1 MNCLSAY
8 TEHRSFWG
16 LVPINIEVADH
27 ESENMNLL
35 IGKVRLVRAFFYN
48 GETRM
53 TKKNDPYGKIFH

>member
-8 TEHRSFWG
+8 TEHSSFWG
-16 LVPINIEVADH
+16 LVPINIEVEDH
-27 ESENMNLL
+27 ESENMSLL

-53 TKKNDPYGKIFH
+53 TKK